1 MSKKKKEDAE
11 NEKNVEEKIKNMLR
25 VALDIEAYDRISN
38 VKVANQE
45 LYVAAAQNVLAVYNR
60 IERKIN
66 DDELKHILATIV
78 SQKERRTSITFDRK

>member
-60 IERKIN
+60 IERKIS
-66 DDELKHILATIV
+66 DEELKHILATIA